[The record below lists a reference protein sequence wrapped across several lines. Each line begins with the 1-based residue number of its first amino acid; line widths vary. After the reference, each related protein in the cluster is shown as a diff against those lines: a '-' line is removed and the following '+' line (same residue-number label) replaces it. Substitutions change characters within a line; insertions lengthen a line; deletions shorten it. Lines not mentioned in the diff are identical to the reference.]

1 MSDFLKVAFF
11 QGIQDALTNYGIK
24 VAAEP
29 GQLNPKARRRAPG
42 LDAVEGD
49 RAGMGLSGLDMP
61 EARVNARSRVS
72 NVAPGNISSS
82 GKKRLDDLQLAL
94 SGMDTALKGGYVD
107 LDEAPKPKP
116 RARTAPRRSA
126 PPKKAPMKQLFPG
139 SDSAAFVSM
148 MSNPMTR
155 PNLPRQVGNDVP
167 APSARPAPRQA
178 PAPNRVANPRV
189 GPSGQG
195 LNASMDYLLPPEGS
209 NIPRG
214 AGGFGVGN
222 MSSPWQYGTQGG
234 EKKVAPVVK
243 KRRIVGEA

>member
-61 EARVNARSRVS
+61 EAK
-72 NVAPGNISSS
+72 ISPA

-94 SGMDTALKGGYVD
+94 SGMDTILKGGYVD
-107 LDEAPKPKP
+107 RDEAPQPKP
-116 RARTAPRRSA
+116 RARTAPRRAA

-139 SDSAAFVSM
+139 SDSAALVSM

-155 PNLPRQVGNDVP
+155 PNLPRQLGNDVP

-195 LNASMDYLLPPEGS
+195 LNASMDYQIPPQGS
-209 NIPRG
+209 NMPRG
-214 AGGFGVGN
+214 AGGFGLGN
-222 MSSPWQYGTQGG
+222 MSEPWPYGTQGG